1 MTRVVASFQDS
12 LNDFRKFQEMVEQTI
27 DLERVEQHEFV
38 VKADFDDDL
47 KGSISKREVGA
58 QGHFQVLLK
67 SCDRSWMTS
76 QLRLKSSWTKSREI

>member
-27 DLERVEQHEFV
+27 DLDRVEQHEFV

-47 KGSISKREVGA
+47 KGST
-58 QGHFQVLLK
+58 FCL
-67 SCDRSWMTS
+67 
-76 QLRLKSSWTKSREI
+76 